1 MSFEVRYTDLAG
13 RIGKLKTPHG
23 SFETPAFIPVIH
35 PVRQT
40 ITPQFLKALGFNAV
54 ITNAY
59 ITFRHYGDEA
69 RKRGIHDIIKY
80 DGVIM
85 TDSGGYQV
93 LEYGSVD
100 VEPTIIAKF
109 EKDIRSDIPVPL
121 DKPTGYGLKYE
132 KAKDYVEQTLK
143 NARETLNV
151 IEEGRES
158 KRIKNNTGNEYYYDG
173 DDING
178 AIWVGPVQGAEH
190 LDLVKYSAD
199 TLDKMGFNLLAIGSP
214 VELMEAY
221 EYSLLAHMIATVKRT
236 IPTKPIHLFGAGH
249 PITIPLAVAL
259 GCDMFDS
266 ASYILYAKDNRYMHS
281 NGTARLEDLS
291 YLPCQCPICTTYSIK
306 ELFYMDKDS
315 RTLEIAKHNLY
326 ILKAEVNAVKQAIMD
341 GRLWEYVMQKA
352 HAHPKLMEAMELFK
366 TFEYLEEGTPV
377 FKEKAVFL
385 CDPIDQ
391 YRPEVKRF
399 RNMVSTFASLK
410 NKERKLILY
419 PDSDIH
425 PFYSTRVFFQLIKK
439 FPDAQI
445 CAYNPFFGI
454 IPSEISDI
462 FPAAHN
468 LSCKKPANN
477 NHPKN
482 YPSFI
487 ESLDR
492 FIVNNNF
499 EEIIIVADNFMRQVI
514 DDNFYNNIP
523 TIKKLNPKVFDY
535 DYNIITKL

>member
-1 MSFEVRYTDLAG
+1 MSFEVRCTDLAG

-23 SFETPAFIPVIH
+23 NLETPAFIPVIH
-35 PVRQT
+35 PIRQT
-40 ITPQFLKALGFNAV
+40 ITPNFLKSLGFNAV

-59 ITFRHYGDEA
+59 ITLKHYGDEA

-93 LEYGSVD
+93 LEYDSID
-100 VEPTIIAKF
+100 VEPTVMAIF
-109 EKDIRSDIPVPL
+109 ENDIQSDIPVPL

-132 KAKDYVEQTLK
+132 KARDNVEQTLK
-143 NARETLNV
+143 NARETLNA
-151 IEEGRES
+151 IEGRKS
-158 KRIKNNTGNEYYYDG
+158 KGIKNNTGNKYHN
-173 DDING
+173 DDTNG

-190 LDLVKYSAD
+190 SDLVKYSAVA
-199 TLDKMGFNLLAIGSP
+199 LDKMGFNLMAIGSP

-221 EYSLLAHMIATVKRT
+221 EFAILAHMIAIVKRA
-236 IPTKPIHLFGAGH
+236 IPAKPIHLFGAGH

-281 NGTARLEDLS
+281 NGTTRLEDLS
-291 YLPCQCPICTTYSIK
+291 YLPCQCPICTAYSIK
-306 ELFYMDKDS
+306 ELFYLDRDS
-315 RTLEIAKHNLY
+315 RILEVAKHNLY
-326 ILKAEVNAVKQAIMD
+326 ILKAEVNAVKQAIVD

-366 TFEYLEEGTPV
+366 TFEYLGEGTPI
-377 FKEKAVFL
+377 FKRKAVFFY
-385 CDPIDQ
+385 DPIDQ
-391 YRPEVKRF
+391 YRPEAKRF
-399 RNMVSTFASLK
+399 RNIVSKFASLK
-410 NKERKLILY
+410 NKKKKLVLY

-425 PFYSTRVFFQLIKK
+425 PFYSTRAFLQLVKK

-445 CAYNPFFGI
+445 CTYSPFLGI

-468 LSCKKPANN
+468 LSCKRST
-477 NHPKN
+477 NHNDPKN

-499 EEIIIVADNFMRQVI
+499 EEIIIVANTFMRQIV
-514 DDNFYNNIP
+514 NEQHYNNLP
-523 TIKKLNPKVFDY
+523 LIKKLNPKVFDY
-535 DYNIITKL
+535 DHDIITKL